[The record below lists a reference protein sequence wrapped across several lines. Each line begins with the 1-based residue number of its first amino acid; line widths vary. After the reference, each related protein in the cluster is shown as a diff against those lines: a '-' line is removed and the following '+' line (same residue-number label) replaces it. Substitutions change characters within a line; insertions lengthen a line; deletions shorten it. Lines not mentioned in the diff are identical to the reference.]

1 MGGFKAQRNG
11 GMHGRI
17 SQRALSAATTGA
29 PLAQKNGKPVPPQ
42 VDDLSLIER
51 QGGIRR
57 NGYQVRELTLDMLA
71 SEANQ
76 RYAQHLRLAYE
87 ALVEVERERGLY
99 YGDTLSDLLAACLEQ
114 AECEVYG
121 PKGLLGAE

>member
-1 MGGFKAQRNG
+1 MAGFQDKRNG
-11 GMHGRI
+11 GAHNAVPLGVV
-17 SQRALSAATTGA
+17 AGAVKKVPLPPAA
-29 PLAQKNGKPVPPQ
+29 NKPSVPKRHAG
-42 VDDLSLIER
+42 LR
-51 QGGIRR
+51 Q
-57 NGYQVRELTLDMLA
+57 NVREVPDLPLELLT

-76 RYAQHLRLAYE
+76 RNAQHLRLAYE

-99 YGDTLSDLLAACLEQ
+99 YGDTLSDMLADCLEQ

>member
-1 MGGFKAQRNG
+1 MGGFQHQRDGGRNGRLSNGVPAGATPLVSVAQQAARRAQRP
-11 GMHGRI
+11 MDDM
-17 SQRALSAATTGA
+17 
-29 PLAQKNGKPVPPQ
+29 PLAEPPAGLRQNRGQ
-42 VDDLSLIER
+42 VTD
-51 QGGIRR
+51 
-57 NGYQVRELTLDMLA
+57 LTLDLLA

-99 YGDTLSDLLAACLEQ
+99 YGNTLSDMLADCLEQ
-114 AECEVYG
+114 AEREVYG